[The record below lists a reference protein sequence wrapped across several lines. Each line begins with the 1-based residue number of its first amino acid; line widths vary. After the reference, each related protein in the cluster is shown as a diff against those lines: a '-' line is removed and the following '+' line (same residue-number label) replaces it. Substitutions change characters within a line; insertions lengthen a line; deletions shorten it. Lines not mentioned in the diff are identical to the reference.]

1 MNDAINGWCF
11 HVTRWFRPTLQ
22 EGYTRLKRHNNHEY
36 HFWGGWK
43 CPESELHNLMARLER
58 NGFVVEATTTPI
70 RKNGFVVEATTLT
83 YDRVAIGLWL
93 ALVLTV
99 AMGVTHIYILTQ

>member
-1 MNDAINGWCF
+1 
-11 HVTRWFRPTLQ
+11 
-22 EGYTRLKRHNNHEY
+22 
-36 HFWGGWK
+36 
-43 CPESELHNLMARLER
+43 MARLEQ